1 MEEYFPLRRDLNHE
15 EVKIGKSVYMFIR
28 VMMGSSKEQSSRT
41 TIYLSAC
48 KKRFVGSIKFC
59 RTALPTQV
67 DRSSRL
73 RRSGEGC
80 SRNSA
85 IKLGV
90 TFGRC
95 LAPVTRGRSKRVFGD
110 CLSKTQV
117 PAKPKGNV

>member
-1 MEEYFPLRRDLNHE
+1 LTELDECCRVRAVLNHE
-15 EVKIGKSVYMFIR
+15 EVEIGKSVYMLIR

-41 TIYLSAC
+41 TTYLSAC

-67 DRSSRL
+67 DWSSRL

-85 IKLGV
+85 IQLGV

-95 LAPVTRGRSKRVFGD
+95 LA
-110 CLSKTQV
+110 
-117 PAKPKGNV
+117 